1 MALDSR
7 LSTLDYLGADEWNR
21 TITASR
27 PRASET
33 RASTSSATSAH
44 GELLM
49 IRGLTVFFKTA
60 LGNGVSV
67 RVLILWC

>member
-1 MALDSR
+1 
-7 LSTLDYLGADEWNR
+7 
-21 TITASR
+21 
-27 PRASET
+27 
-33 RASTSSATSAH
+33 
-44 GELLM
+44 LM